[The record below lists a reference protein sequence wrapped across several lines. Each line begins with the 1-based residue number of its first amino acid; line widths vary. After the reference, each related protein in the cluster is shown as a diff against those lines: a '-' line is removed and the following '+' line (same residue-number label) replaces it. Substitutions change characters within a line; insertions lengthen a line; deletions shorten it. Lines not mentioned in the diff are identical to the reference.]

1 MEERELKALEIA
13 AKSKLTRKGTTWL
26 VPSQSVRGAKYTV
39 NPDPNGP
46 ECSCPDFEC
55 RKLRCKHIFAV
66 EYTIER
72 EQTADGE
79 TVVTESIKVTRRTYS
94 QNWPAYNTAQT
105 QEKSELQ
112 ALLYELCRSVPEPEQ
127 HRGRPRLSLADMMT
141 AATNTGIG
149 TATQCVFHV
158 TVTPGSGGVPE
169 TVTDIVVVNNNSSA
183 ALTGVNTITASAEV
197 CVRRSPGKKQ

>member
-1 MEERELKALEIA
+1 MKRIAMRISLVIVFASLFVFGVIFAGGQGSSGSIVSTVQAADDVDDRGSCRRNSNIQLISESALLSGLAPSALFPFIDTTPNSIVSAHIA
-13 AKSKLTRKGTTWL
+13 ITDATTTCAAGAAPPANMLILAGQAGGPL
-26 VPSQSVRGAKYTV
+26 VPV
-39 NPDPNGP
+39 
-46 ECSCPDFEC
+46 
-55 RKLRCKHIFAV
+55 
-66 EYTIER
+66 
-72 EQTADGE
+72 
-79 TVVTESIKVTRRTYS
+79 
-94 QNWPAYNTAQT
+94 
-105 QEKSELQ
+105 
-112 ALLYELCRSVPEPEQ
+112 
-127 HRGRPRLSLADMMT
+127 MT